1 MTHKTFVFFILFI
14 FLINCSAQ
22 KVTRIHG
29 NLSLKNNESKI
40 LVNKSNKNDV
50 INILGEPSSKSNFDK
65 NIWFYIE
72 QKKQN
77 KSIIKLGKQFIEENN
92 VLTIKFDAKGIV
104 NKKEFLNKDDLKEIK
119 FAKGE
124 TVPAYTNNSF
134 MYDFLSSF
142 RDKINAPFKKKNKK

>member
-40 LVNKSNKNDV
+40 LVDKSNKNDV
-50 INILGEPSSKSNFDK
+50 IKILGEPSSKSNFDK

-104 NKKEFLNKDDLKEIK
+104 NKKEFLNKDNLKEIE